1 MFMGISPASVRSR
14 LRRLASAIIEQDY
27 MKMNIFWKSRFWAMD
42 RHVPSPP
49 PISAERAR
57 RPVLRRD
64 VGRIT
69 TADLAEARGSAAN
82 LRVAPPVRSPPSLT
96 WRTTPAFQDDR
107 RPSGAVL
114 PLTDER
120 GSD

>member
-1 MFMGISPASVRSR
+1 
-14 LRRLASAIIEQDY
+14 
-27 MKMNIFWKSRFWAMD
+27 MKMNIFWKSRFWAVD
-42 RHVPSPP
+42 RHGPSPP

-82 LRVAPPVRSPPSLT
+82 FARRS
-96 WRTTPAFQDDR
+96 
-107 RPSGAVL
+107 SG
-114 PLTDER
+114 PLTPIADLADYSCIP
-120 GSD
+120 G